1 MNVWQ
6 AAADLIRQ
14 SRSGAMA
21 TVARARGSTPVPA
34 GTKMLV
40 GSEGRLI
47 GSVGGGCVEA
57 DVIGAALD
65 VQARGRPALVTH
77 HLNADLAGDLG
88 LSCGGTVDIFVEP
101 LLADDAYVR
110 VLERAARAE
119 SGLVRT
125 ATEWPKGPVKTFEPL
140 AKGLTRG
147 AAATLT
153 RDGRFVE
160 ECLLPAPHVLV
171 FGAGHVG
178 APIARA
184 ASAAGFRVVL
194 IDDRPEYADPSRFET
209 GVTVLVADVETA
221 LARYSLTGGDAGRNR
236 GERRRRAVRLAP
248 RRSLGQGPHQVQQ
261 PVQRIHRHWSADL
274 DTQIPHNPG
283 QPIGAGS
290 LTINRAPT
298 TSSSGGCVR
307 LLEDLDH
314 GAVVQLLFDDHDA
327 ALVGTAPD
335 RHGRD
340 VGKTNGVVAED
351 RLRGLT
357 VDARPGV
364 RGRLAHG

>member
-14 SRSGAMA
+14 NRSGALA

-65 VQARGRPALVTH
+65 AQARRRPALLTH

-101 LLADDAYVR
+101 LLADDAYLR
-110 VLERAARAE
+110 VLEAAAAAE

-125 ATEWPKGPVKTFEPL
+125 ATEWTSGPLKTFESLRRVGP
-140 AKGLTRG
+140 G

-153 RDGRFVE
+153 RDGRFME
-160 ECLLPAPHVLV
+160 ERLMPAPHVLV

-178 APIARA
+178 AAIARA
-184 ASAAGFRVVL
+184 AAAAGFRVVV
-194 IDDRPEYADPSRFET
+194 IDDRPEYADASRFDA
-209 GVTVLVADVETA
+209 GVTVLAADVETA
-221 LARYSLTGGDAGRNR
+221 LTRYPVTAGDAVVIATRGHRNDAEILAR
-236 GERRRRAVRLAP
+236 VAASPAGYVGLLGSRRKKIVVTKGLTAAGVPAKGLRRVRVPIGL
-248 RRSLGQGPHQVQQ
+248 
-261 PVQRIHRHWSADL
+261 
-274 DTQIPHNPG
+274 
-283 QPIGAGS
+283 PIGAV
-290 LTINRAPT
+290 TPEEI
-298 TSSSGGCVR
+298 
-307 LLEDLDH
+307 
-314 GAVVQLLFDDHDA
+314 AVS
-327 ALVGTAPD
+327 
-335 RHGRD
+335 
-340 VGKTNGVVAED
+340 VVAELIGW
-351 RLRGLT
+351 RRGE
-357 VDARPGV
+357 
-364 RGRLAHG
+364 